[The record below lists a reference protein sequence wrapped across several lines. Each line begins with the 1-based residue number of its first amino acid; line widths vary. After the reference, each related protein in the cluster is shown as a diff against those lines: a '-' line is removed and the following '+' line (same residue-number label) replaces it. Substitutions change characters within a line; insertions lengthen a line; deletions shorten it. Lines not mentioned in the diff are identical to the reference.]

1 MQTASRPVRFG
12 AFELDVQSGELRKSG
27 VRIRL
32 GEQPFQVLL
41 LLLQKAPQVVTREEL
56 RHLLWSNE
64 TFVDFDHSLNAAVR
78 RLREALCDSADHPR
92 FIETLPHHGYRFVWP
107 VTPYEP
113 AKLSEPDRS
122 PERIKP
128 PQRTV
133 SLRFVIELILV
144 AAVALLFTT
153 QIHKW
158 IFSPGI
164 APIRSIAVI
173 PLENFSDVP
182 ADEYFCQG
190 ATDALI
196 SELGRIHSLRIVS
209 RQSVMQYKGTSKTIP
224 QIAKELRVDAVIE
237 GTVFR
242 DGSFV
247 RVSVQLIRANPEE
260 HLWANSYRRE
270 LKDILVLQS
279 EVAQAIAKEI
289 NAQLTMK

>member
-56 RHLLWSNE
+56 RHLLWSSE

-107 VTPYEP
+107 IDPSEFP
-113 AKLSEPDRS
+113 KPSEPDRS
-122 PERIKP
+122 PESIQP

-133 SLRFVIELILV
+133 SLRIVIELML
-144 AAVALLFTT
+144 ASAVALIVGIQTY
-153 QIHKW
+153 KW
-158 IFSPGI
+158 IYSPGI
-164 APIRSIAVI
+164 APIRSIAVL
-173 PLENFSDVP
+173 PLENLSDVP

-209 RQSVMQYKGTSKTIP
+209 RQSVIQYKGTSKTIP
-224 QIAKELRVDAVIE
+224 QIAKELHVDAIVE
-237 GTVFR
+237 GTIIR
-242 DGSFV
+242 DANYV

-279 EVAQAIAKEI
+279 EVAQAITKEI

>member
-1 MQTASRPVRFG
+1 MQTASRPLRFA
-12 AFELDVQSGELRKSG
+12 AFELDAQSGELRKSG
-27 VRIRL
+27 IRIRL

-78 RLREALCDSADHPR
+78 RLRETLGDSADHPR

-107 VTPYEP
+107 IDPCESP
-113 AKLSEPDRS
+113 QSAEPDRF
-122 PERIKP
+122 PESIQP
-128 PQRTV
+128 PRRTV
-133 SLRFVIELILV
+133 SLRIVIELILV
-144 AAVALLFTT
+144 PAFALIVAIQTY
-153 QIHKW
+153 KW
-158 IFSPGI
+158 IYSPGI
-164 APIRSIAVI
+164 APIRSIAVL
-173 PLENFSDVP
+173 PLENLSDVP
-182 ADEYFCQG
+182 AEEYFCQG

-196 SELGRIHSLRIVS
+196 SELGRIHSLRVVS
-209 RQSVMQYKGTSKTIP
+209 RQSVIQYKGTSKTIP
-224 QIAKELRVDAVIE
+224 QIAKELSVDAVIE
-237 GTVFR
+237 GTVLR

-289 NAQLTMK
+289 NAQLTIK